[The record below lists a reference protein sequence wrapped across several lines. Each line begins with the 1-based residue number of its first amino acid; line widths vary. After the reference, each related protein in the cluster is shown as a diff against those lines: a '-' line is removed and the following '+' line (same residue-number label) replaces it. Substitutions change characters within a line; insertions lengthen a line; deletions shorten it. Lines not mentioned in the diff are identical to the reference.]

1 MCSSH
6 CPGPRKALRGRISRS
21 TALRSNPQQDPCG
34 AGVQSTVKLVG
45 GAGRG
50 TLELLGGHPV
60 EPLNFE
66 HAAGRAGPPRP
77 GIWALTE
84 TRPGSEPRP
93 WGPARGRL
101 PGGRE
106 PATVPVAV
114 GAPAQSPPW
123 HVGLWAPAQLAPGFP
138 LWLLPGQGD
147 PATQAFLTEPRGCG
161 QSSTHSR
168 VPLPRSEVLSPDP
181 KAARVRVRVS
191 TVGRSLGQPCSLG
204 PGAAP
209 SVWGWGSLQ
218 FAVSVSELGVE
229 PRRRPLDGSSVVVK
243 PAAGLAA
250 PGGRPLVRGPR
261 PRGSFSEKQSQ
272 LLS

>member
-1 MCSSH
+1 MTGSDLSGGGGQPCLCSSH

-191 TVGRSLGQPCSLG
+191 TVGRWVSPARWVLELPPLFGGGGASSLLFLCRSSAWSR
-204 PGAAP
+204 GA
-209 SVWGWGSLQ
+209 
-218 FAVSVSELGVE
+218 
-229 PRRRPLDGSSVVVK
+229 
-243 PAAGLAA
+243 
-250 PGGRPLVRGPR
+250 GR
-261 PRGSFSEKQSQ
+261 
-272 LLS
+272 